1 MYRLLFEDRTYSREP
16 FVTREPLAFIGR
28 DAACSLRLAENGV
41 SDRHAAIERREDGYY
56 VRDLCSANGVRV
68 NGQLVGSQRLTS
80 GDELE
85 VGSVRLRFE
94 IVHEPPSHRRPL
106 DLLQVAAV
114 AIVVF
119 VIFGQLGLFG
129 WIFSESRPRHL
140 RTDMGRAP
148 SQPQAS
154 SSTSPANPTG
164 PLASSEGLPRL
175 EGGTVIPTAPAT
187 TPPVLNRMIKI
198 QRVNPRDD
206 TEGVTLQIQVKAQ
219 VGERELDTTALAIG
233 VQFVAS
239 REVQTVWVN
248 IPVNWENFTART
260 FTARY
265 AGAPRQLQGYVVR
278 TYYRKQLQDALAMPP
293 SLLTTTPMPIP

>member
-1 MYRLLFEDRTYSREP
+1 MYRLLFEDRTLSHEP
-16 FVTREPLAFIGR
+16 FVTREPLVFIGR

-56 VRDLCSANGVRV
+56 VRDLGSANGVRV
-68 NGQLVGSQRLTS
+68 NGQLVASQRLTS

-114 AIVVF
+114 AIVAL
-119 VIFGQLGLFG
+119 IILGQLVLFG
-129 WIFSESRPRHL
+129 WIFSESRPRRL
-140 RTDMGRAP
+140 RTDMGSMPAR
-148 SQPQAS
+148 PQATS
-154 SSTSPANPTG
+154 VSPANPG
-164 PLASSEGLPRL
+164 VPLALGESLTPQERGI
-175 EGGTVIPTAPAT
+175 VIPTAPAT

-198 QRVNPRDD
+198 QRVDRRDD
-206 TEGVTLQIQVKAQ
+206 TDGVTLQIQVKAQ

-233 VQFVAS
+233 VQFIAS
-239 REVQTVWVN
+239 PEAKTVWVN
-248 IPVNWENFTART
+248 FPVKWENFTART

-265 AGAPRQLQGYVVR
+265 AGSPRQLQGYVVR
-278 TYYRKQLQDALAMPP
+278 TYYRKQLQDAVAMPP
-293 SLLTTTPMPIP
+293 SLLTTASTPTP